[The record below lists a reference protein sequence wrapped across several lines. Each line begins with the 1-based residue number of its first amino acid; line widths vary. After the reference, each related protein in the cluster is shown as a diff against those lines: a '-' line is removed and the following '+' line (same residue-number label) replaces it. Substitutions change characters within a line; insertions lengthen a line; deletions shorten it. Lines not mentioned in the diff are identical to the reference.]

1 MLVNTAKGG
10 AVAQQ
15 EGKEAKGVEAVE
27 RALKILDCFG
37 VGARDLSLADIAR
50 LTGEYKSTI
59 LRLIVSLERF
69 GYVVRDDSGRYRL
82 GASLWRL
89 GAAYRD
95 GFDLTELVR
104 PEVLHLSQATN
115 ETASFY
121 IREGDH
127 RVCLFRA
134 EPARSIRHS
143 VTVGGLMPL
152 DRGATGRLIKAFTG
166 DASDGALAIR
176 TAGHV
181 VSLGE
186 RDPEVAAVAV
196 PVLAADGRMLGALAV
211 SGLDTRFTPDLQ
223 QALLR
228 ELSGSQQRLGER
240 LGRDGGAGL

>member
-1 MLVNTAKGG
+1 M

-15 EGKEAKGVEAVE
+15 QTGEAKGVEAVE

-37 VGARDLSLADIAR
+37 PGQRDLSLADIAR
-50 LTGEYKSTI
+50 QTGEYKSTI

-69 GYVVRDDSGRYRL
+69 GYVIRDDTGRYRL
-82 GASLWRL
+82 GATLWRL
-89 GAAYRD
+89 GACYRD

-104 PEVLHLSQATN
+104 PEVLSLSQTTN

-152 DRGATGRLIKAFTG
+152 DRGATGRLIKAYTG
-166 DASDGALAIR
+166 DTSDAAAAIR
-176 TAGHV
+176 AAGHV

-211 SGLDTRFTPDLQ
+211 SGLVTRFTPDLQ
-223 QALLR
+223 GSLMR
-228 ELSGSQQRLGER
+228 ELGESQQRLAER
-240 LGRDGGAGL
+240 LGRDAGPGFAL

>member
-1 MLVNTAKGG
+1 M
-10 AVAQQ
+10 AVAQHQ
-15 EGKEAKGVEAVE
+15 SGEAKGVEAVE

-37 VGARDLSLADIAR
+37 PGQRDLSLADIAR
-50 LTGEYKSTI
+50 QTGEYKSTI
-59 LRLIVSLERF
+59 LRLIVSLERY

-89 GAAYRD
+89 GASYRD

-104 PEVLHLSQATN
+104 PEVLHLSQVTN

-152 DRGATGRLIKAFTG
+152 DRGATGRLIQAFSG
-166 DASDGALAIR
+166 DTSDRAAAIR
-176 TAGHV
+176 AAGHV

-196 PVLAADGRMLGALAV
+196 PVLAADGRLLGALAV
-211 SGLDTRFTPDLQ
+211 SGLVTRFTPDLQ
-223 QALLR
+223 RNLLR
-228 ELSGSQQRLGER
+228 ELTGSRQRLAER
-240 LGRDGGAGL
+240 LGHDGGPGFAL

>member
-1 MLVNTAKGG
+1 MGQSA
-10 AVAQQ
+10 
-15 EGKEAKGVEAVE
+15 EPKGVEAVE

-37 VGARDLSLADIAR
+37 PDRRDLSLAEISR

-69 GYVVRDDSGRYRL
+69 GYLIRDDSGRYRL

-89 GAAYRD
+89 GATYRD
-95 GFDLTELVR
+95 GFDLTEMVR
-104 PEVLHLSQATN
+104 PEVLHLSQVTN

-134 EPARSIRHS
+134 EPSRSIRHS
-143 VTVGGLMPL
+143 VTVGALMPL
-152 DRGATGRLIKAFTG
+152 NRGATGRLIAAYTG
-166 DASDGALAIR
+166 LASDEAAAIR
-176 TAGHV
+176 QAGHV
-181 VSLGE
+181 ISLGE

-211 SGLDTRFTPDLQ
+211 SGLVTRFTPDLQ
-223 QALLR
+223 HRLLGALSDSR
-228 ELSGSQQRLGER
+228 QRLAER
-240 LGRDGGAGL
+240 LGHDGRTAAAP